1 MNQDFNTFENPSIIG
16 NDSIKENNNKHI
28 NEKLDAID
36 DNITKLCNG
45 INKIE
50 EAVNLIL
57 NEVQNKRVNMV
68 NSLAEAIKEEP
79 KSFEEIEPVT
89 FEPIE
94 PVTFEKPEITN
105 PVKVE
110 TANEQVE
117 TKASIPA
124 INNTV
129 EAPIETLDLDGMISI
144 DSLLKQSEEVPTVTT
159 VNNEEKNN
167 IGQTNNVEIIDINIP
182 NAYGDGKQRSIALDL
197 NSHNSLLDKK
207 GAMAL
212 VFERAA

>member
-117 TKASIPA
+117 TKTSIPA

-144 DSLLKQSEEVPTVTT
+144 DSLLNPSKYKSPLVLSL
-159 VNNEEKNN
+159 NN
-167 IGQTNNVEIIDINIP
+167 INLYKSNFNS
-182 NAYGDGKQRSIALDL
+182 SI
-197 NSHNSLLDKK
+197 
-207 GAMAL
+207 
-212 VFERAA
+212 